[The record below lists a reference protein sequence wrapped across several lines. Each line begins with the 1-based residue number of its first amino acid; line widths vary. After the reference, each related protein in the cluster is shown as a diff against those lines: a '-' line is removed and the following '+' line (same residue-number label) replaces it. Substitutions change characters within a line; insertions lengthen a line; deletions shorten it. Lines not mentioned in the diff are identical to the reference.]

1 ECSFRSETGR
11 GVTDQTSRLRPKMQ
25 VKLKDIA
32 KKAGV
37 SVSTASNALNG
48 YTKSRIAQET
58 LEKVN
63 RIATEMGYRP
73 NAIARSLKFQ
83 RTDTIAFYTGYGYCD
98 VRDRFLGE
106 VVTGIQHACDE
117 LAVDL

>member
-1 ECSFRSETGR
+1 
-11 GVTDQTSRLRPKMQ
+11 MI

-32 KKAGV
+32 KRAGV

-48 YTKSRIAQET
+48 YTKSRIKKET
-58 LEKVN
+58 LERVN

-83 RTDTIAFYTGYGYCD
+83 RTDTVAFYTGYGFCD
-98 VRDRFLGE
+98 VRDLFLGE
-106 VVTGIQHACDE
+106 VVTGIQHACDQTGI
-117 LAVDL
+117 DLLLFGNLTKLPVPE